1 MNSETMN
8 IDLSVI
14 VPVYNEEEIL
24 WQMTNQLAVHLDK
37 IVGIGRWHYILVDN
51 GSFDST
57 PQIIERIVQHWPDS
71 IQIRLSEPNI
81 GKAQAAGLG
90 QAQGEWAYVIQAD
103 LWDHVFLQWAWLNRI
118 RYDLILG
125 SKCADNS
132 LNQRTRYRK
141 ILTWGLNTILK
152 FLLDF
157 VGTDTHGDKLLHL
170 PSMRPVLKECIMS
183 RGQYDTE
190 FVLRAM
196 RRGLSLAEFP
206 IPIVEKRPPRNW
218 MIKKIA
224 QNLWDIFWLW
234 KTLKNVPST
243 HSLQYHRWGRKNT
256 KNVNVREP

>member
-1 MNSETMN
+1 MH

-14 VPVYNEEEIL
+14 VPIYNEEDIL
-24 WQMTNQLAVHLDK
+24 WQMADKLAVHLDK
-37 IVGIGRWHYILVDN
+37 IVGIGRWQYVLVDN

-57 PQIIERIVQHWPDS
+57 PQIVGWIVQRWPNS
-71 IQIRLSEPNI
+71 VQIRLNEPNI

-90 QAQGEWAYVIQAD
+90 HALGEWVYLIQVD
-103 LWDHVFLQWAWLNRI
+103 LWDPVFFQWAWLNRL

-125 SKCADNS
+125 SKCADSS
-132 LNQRTRYRK
+132 LNQRTKYRK

-152 FLLDF
+152 FLLGF

-170 PSMRPVLKECIMS
+170 PSMRPILKECVMS

-206 IPIVEKRPPRNW
+206 IPIEEKRPPRNW
-218 MIKKIA
+218 MIKKIS

-234 KTLKNVPST
+234 RALKNVPFT
-243 HSLQYHRWGRKNT
+243 HSSQYHRQNREDIE
-256 KNVNVREP
+256 NVREP